1 MIIRWQMQGGG
12 NLLNKLVLV
21 EEVFH
26 TLLANMPAIALV
38 AIRNFFKTLV
48 Q

>member
-1 MIIRWQMQGGG
+1 MQGGG

-21 EEVFH
+21 EKVFH
-26 TLLANMPAIALV
+26 TLLATMPAIALV
-38 AIRNFFKTLV
+38 AIKIFFKTLV